1 MRNSKIELVEKS
13 FLKQDLPKFNVG
25 DTVKV
30 YVTIKEED
38 KTRLQAFE
46 GIVMRERGSGVQ
58 KTFTVRRISYGEGVE
73 RTFPLNSPSVEKVD
87 VLKIASECFFRCQD
101 AARNLSLLNKLV
113 ALVPEDGVA
122 WFRMGGS
129 LEDLSRPEE
138 AIQCYDRVLE
148 LDPNSISA
156 LSNKAGVLR
165 GLKRDGEALKCFDR
179 ALEIDGKNAM
189 VWRNKGGQLIEMKRF
204 REAIAALEEAKR
216 LGASE
221 GATAF

>member
-87 VLKIASECFFRCQD
+87 VLKKGKVKRAKIYYLRDKVGKKTKVQEELKD
-101 AARNLSLLNKLV
+101 ANAT
-113 ALVPEDGVA
+113 
-122 WFRMGGS
+122 
-129 LEDLSRPEE
+129 
-138 AIQCYDRVLE
+138 
-148 LDPNSISA
+148 
-156 LSNKAGVLR
+156 KAAQG
-165 GLKRDGEALKCFDR
+165 
-179 ALEIDGKNAM
+179 
-189 VWRNKGGQLIEMKRF
+189 
-204 REAIAALEEAKR
+204 
-216 LGASE
+216 
-221 GATAF
+221 

>member
-30 YVTIKEED
+30 YVRIKEED

-87 VLKIASECFFRCQD
+87 VLKKGKVKRAKIYYLRDKVGKKTKVQEELKD
-101 AARNLSLLNKLV
+101 ANAT
-113 ALVPEDGVA
+113 
-122 WFRMGGS
+122 
-129 LEDLSRPEE
+129 
-138 AIQCYDRVLE
+138 
-148 LDPNSISA
+148 
-156 LSNKAGVLR
+156 KAAQG
-165 GLKRDGEALKCFDR
+165 
-179 ALEIDGKNAM
+179 
-189 VWRNKGGQLIEMKRF
+189 
-204 REAIAALEEAKR
+204 
-216 LGASE
+216 
-221 GATAF
+221 